1 MSEKQEVFKGNLR
14 FEINETETEAK
25 ITFSPD
31 ENGAEWT
38 REKLI
43 GLFKEK
49 GIQDAV
55 DPSVVEK
62 AISEFS
68 KLKEGELSFVV
79 AEGEEPG
86 APEDGRI
93 KWEKFS
99 LPQDLVEI
107 GKAILERAPS
117 PRVYEVKEEKIK
129 IEKIEKKK
137 SFLPF
142 LPAKEQKIVQWE
154 KKEIKRR
161 VGVEEKV
168 EDFGYAQEGQLLAT
182 IIEGKPGKEGRNIF
196 GRIIPPRK
204 PKKVEIY
211 VGDGI
216 KISGKEVKTEVSGF
230 VRRGSNW
237 VDIIKFNQH
246 RLEVKASN
254 DKANCLLNFT
264 PGEGNKTIP
273 DVDSLIERCGE
284 LGFRPEDLISKEEIK
299 ATLQNSVNSGK
310 ILRNFSLTKSEEAQI
325 IISVD
330 EDGLKAYLTL
340 RKGSGKGKPL
350 SLKEI
355 GERIKAYKFKGMD
368 AERVKKDILEFYHSN
383 KRELVRYLLV
393 EGIPPEP
400 GEDGEIK
407 FEFNYLSEEVAEKIK
422 SDSEARIE
430 ALRDIGSLEEFP
442 ISAVDKIGFVEE
454 DTEVASII
462 PPKEGKPGRD
472 VFGNVIPGRKGKEV
486 SVKVFENLTK
496 GKTSIV
502 STINGIVELGESD
515 GTYLLRARPHKDGSV
530 SVELSEDKMKA
541 YITVIP
547 PEGAGAPVGAEDVD
561 RAISEAGVVKGLK
574 EEILAKVK
582 ERVASGLGIKRVVI
596 AEGQFPVSIQRREP
610 KFYVE
615 FASGSRV
622 RIRKNGKADYKNLD
636 LITVVKKDQLLAE
649 VNTSGINP
657 EDGWDVTGKVLP
669 ASKSVAAVLNA
680 GKNVRVEEDENTI
693 KFYAEKDGELVYEK
707 NTLEI
712 LEVHTV
718 DGDAGPKTGNIKFT
732 GSVVIKGSVLDGI
745 RVIAG
750 GDIFVDEN
758 VGASLLSADGK
769 IVVKGG
775 IKGANKAII
784 RSKKGLEAGFLEQAL
799 VLSVGDVVVKGSCLR
814 CKVKCNSKMVL
825 ESDKGNLV
833 GGMVWARKGVDA
845 NNIGSD
851 SGVSTSVSFGQDYLV
866 MDQIQLEEKEIGKLK
881 EMIVQFDSVMNK
893 LERSGRAT
901 EESLAKIRKQK
912 LIALK
917 LMEKRSHRLFVLK
930 ERFEEHVP
938 SEVNVRG
945 TFFVGARVESHGRFY
960 EVDRPKKRVTLYF
973 NTERGAIEEKKEE
986 KKND

>member
-1 MSEKQEVFKGNLR
+1 MSEKKEIFKGNLK

-43 GLFKEK
+43 ELFKEK
-49 GIQDAV
+49 GIQDSI
-55 DPSVVEK
+55 DPSVIEK
-62 AISEFS
+62 AIKEFA
-68 KLKEGELSFVV
+68 KLKEGELSVVV

-86 APEDGRI
+86 APEDGKI

-99 LPQDLVEI
+99 LPDELKDI
-107 GKAILERAPS
+107 GKVILEKAPS
-117 PRVYEVKEEKIK
+117 PRVYEVTEEKVK

-142 LPAKEQKIVQWE
+142 LPAKEEKVVQWE

-168 EDFGYAQEGQLLAT
+168 EDFGYVKEGDLLAT
-182 IIEGKPGKEGRNIF
+182 IIEGKPGKEGKNIF

-204 PKKVEIY
+204 PRKVEIY
-211 VGDGI
+211 VGEGI
-216 KISGKEVKTEVSGF
+216 KFSGKEVRTEVAGF
-230 VRRGSNW
+230 VRRGNNW
-237 VDIIKFNQH
+237 VDIIRFNQH
-246 RLEVKASN
+246 RIEVKTSN
-254 DKANCLLNFT
+254 DRANCLLDFT

-273 DVDSLIERCGE
+273 RVDFIIEKCKE
-284 LGFRPEDLISKEEIK
+284 LGFKSEDLISKEEIEE
-299 ATLQNSVNSGK
+299 TLKNSVASGK
-310 ILRNFSLTKSEEAQI
+310 VLRNFSLTKSEEAQI

-330 EDGLKAYLTL
+330 EDKLKAYLTL

-350 SLKEI
+350 SLKEV
-355 GERIKAYKFKGMD
+355 GDKIKSYKFKGMD
-368 AERVKKDILEFYHSN
+368 TERVRKDILDFYHSS

-393 EGIPPEP
+393 EGIPPES

-407 FEFNYLSEEVAEKIK
+407 FEFNYLSEEAAEKIK
-422 SDSEARIE
+422 SDSEKRIE

-442 ISAVDKIGFVEE
+442 ISKVDKIGFVEE
-454 DTEVASII
+454 DTEVASIV
-462 PPKEGKPGRD
+462 PPKEGKPGKD
-472 VFGNVIPGRKGKEV
+472 VFGNVIPGKKGKEV

-496 GKTSIV
+496 GRTSIV
-502 STINGIVELGESD
+502 STIRGIVELGESD
-515 GTYLLRARPHKDGSV
+515 GTYLLRARPHSDGSV
-530 SVELSEDKMKA
+530 TVDLSEDKMKA
-541 YITVIP
+541 FVTVVP
-547 PEGAGAPVGAEDVD
+547 PEGAGAPVREEDID
-561 RAISEAGVVKGLK
+561 RAISDAGVVKGLK
-574 EEILAKVK
+574 EEILARVK
-582 ERVASGLGIKRVVI
+582 ERVSSGLGVKRVLI
-596 AEGQFPVSIQRREP
+596 AEGQFPVSIQRKEP

-622 RIRKNGKADYKNLD
+622 RIRKDGRADYKNLD

-649 VNTSGINP
+649 VDTSGVNP

-680 GKNVRVEEDENTI
+680 GKNIRVEEAEGTI
-693 KFYAEKDGELVYEK
+693 KFYAEKDGELIYEK

-732 GSVVIKGSVLDGI
+732 GSVVVKGSVLDGI
-745 RVIAG
+745 KVIAG

-775 IKGANKAII
+775 IKGADKAII
-784 RSKKGLEAGFLEQAL
+784 RSKKGVEAGFLEQAL
-799 VLSVGDVVVKGSCLR
+799 ILSVGDVVVKGSCLR
-814 CKVKCNSKMVL
+814 CKVKCNSRMIL

-833 GGMVWARKGVDA
+833 GGMVWARRGVDA

-851 SGVSTSVSFGQDYLV
+851 SGVATYISFGQDYLV

-881 EMIVQFDSVMNK
+881 NMIIQFDSVMNK
-893 LERSGRAT
+893 LERSGKAT

-912 LIALK
+912 LLALK
-917 LMEKRSHRLFVLK
+917 LMEKRSHRLFILK

-938 SEVNVRG
+938 SEINVRG

-960 EVDRPKKRVTLYF
+960 EVERPKKHLILYF
-973 NTERGAIEEKKEE
+973 DTERGVIEEKKEE